1 LIGQNFDIDAQL
13 VVAVNDI
20 QFVVVAQEHYI
31 IVNFKDLNSLERLL
45 KLAEKLSKAH
55 SPKKKG
61 KPAQPKSNSG
71 PLKKLQELNDQIL
84 DLGLVIDIRVNNKTY
99 VEFGSRKT
107 AKITAAAIFGKI
119 GSFFSK

>member
-1 LIGQNFDIDAQL
+1 MIGQNFDIDAQL

-20 QFVVVAQEHYI
+20 QFVIVAQEHYI

-45 KLAEKLSKAH
+45 KLAKKLSESN
-55 SPKKKG
+55 SPKKKA
-61 KPAQPKSNSG
+61 KTSETKSNGG

-84 DLGLVIDIRVNNKTY
+84 NMGLVIDIRVNNKTY

-119 GSFFSK
+119 GSFFGK